1 MEQKRTGLS
10 YVFTLAKGERG
21 KLVAGM
27 LLDVLCSAFSLVPYL
42 VVYEI
47 LLLIIKN
54 EVTFE
59 TILMWAGIGVAAA
72 VLQAV
77 LTSIAGI
84 CSHMAAF
91 NTMHKIKVKV
101 LEHISRFNLG
111 FFQEHA
117 PGQIKTT
124 LFDDVDRIE
133 AFLAHSTRELAQ
145 AAVVPLMMFLFMLR
159 LHWIMALVMLIPM
172 ILGIA
177 VPMMLMGRYPDMSDE
192 LAADTEKLNAS
203 ANEFITAMPV
213 IKMYHLTA
221 EKFEQYRNALNL
233 YTTCWKE
240 MCVYSCNPLSIALVI
255 LDSAILFTLPVGG
268 WLFLRGSLPV
278 ASYLLFMLLTM
289 CFFTSFLNLVTIAM
303 QSMELGS
310 GLDNIKKIMDM
321 DEMKSGSKTLAK
333 DGCYDIEFENV
344 TFNYTEGGKDA
355 LASVSLHLE
364 PGSLNAFVG
373 PSGAGKTTAVQLL
386 GRYWDT
392 TSGTIRIGGVPVT
405 DLKTENLMDLTAFV
419 FQDVFLLEDTLL
431 ENIRMGTNATEEQ
444 VREAA
449 KAAQIDDFIMG
460 LPKGYATR
468 IGDEGVKLSGG
479 QQQRISI
486 ARAILKDAPI
496 VVFDEATSYSDIE
509 NEHKI
514 QLALQNLLKDKTTI
528 MIAHRLHTIRD
539 ADKIVVFQNGTVAE
553 QGTHRELVA
562 KKGVYG
568 QMWDVY
574 TRETAG
580 NPQEDT
586 TMPFGKQK
594 KGGGLNAAYN

>member
-72 VLQAV
+72 ILQAA

-268 WLFLRGSLPV
+268 WLFLRGSLSAP
-278 ASYLLFMLLTM
+278 SYLLFMLLTM

-514 QLALQNLLKDKTTI
+514 QLALQNLLKGKTTI

-539 ADKIVVFQNGTVAE
+539 ADKIVVFQNGMVAE

-586 TMPFGKQK
+586 TMLFGKQK